1 MENNK
6 IWRSDEKGDD
16 RIIAYANETIY
27 KGNPKLSEI
36 DNCIFE
42 LKNTKNPPQS
52 LFAIPLH
59 YIIAIKMQE
68 SKKYIEVLFK
78 GDSEHLRINNDKS
91 RNDIFN
97 YFKETIPGAT
107 YSLIKYSKLKAGKK
121 PLIAMAVITVIFLYT
136 LYYAIGYDQGNQYE
150 ISNGHYNSITGI
162 ALAIGSYGVKNTVIV
177 FGSLL
182 AIAVFSF
189 VRKAKNPPVIEQLAI
204 KH

>member
-1 MENNK
+1 M
-6 IWRSDEKGDD
+6 
-16 RIIAYANETIY
+16 TI
-27 KGNPKLSEI
+27 KLFI
-36 DNCIFE
+36 KAIQNLVKLTTAFFE
-42 LKNTKNPPQS
+42 LRNTNNSPQS

-59 YIIAIKMQE
+59 YINTIKMQE

-91 RNDIFN
+91 RNEVFD
-97 YFKETIPGAT
+97 YFKKTIPGAT
-107 YSLIKYSKLKAGKK
+107 YSHIKYSKLKAGKK
-121 PLIAMAVITVIFLYT
+121 PLIAVAVITVIFLYT
-136 LYYAIGYDQGNQYE
+136 LYYAIGYDRGNQYE

-162 ALAIGSYGVKNTVIV
+162 ALAIASYGIKNTIIV

-189 VRKAKNPPVIEQLAI
+189 VKKIKNPPVIEQLII